1 MALIASWSTLFCG
14 TLLYDESVSVA
25 VSGIVTAAIVLVRPC
40 FDCRAS
46 VEAHARKRRTDSS
59 CLPGAM
65 LHHIDSRL
73 PYAIVH
79 AHNLYL

>member
-25 VSGIVTAAIVLVRPC
+25 VRGIVTAAIVLVRPC
-40 FDCRAS
+40 LDCRTS
-46 VEAHARKRRTDSS
+46 VELHAARKRRTESS
-59 CLPGAM
+59 RLPGAV
-65 LHHIDSRL
+65 LHHVDSRL

-79 AHNLYL
+79 AHNL